1 MATIFM
7 VKDLHCKFC
16 VSSENTLK
24 EYDGLFVSNELCL
37 MRYLDFINLNN
48 ISIAVITLKC

>member
-7 VKDLHCKFC
+7 VKDLGYKFC
-16 VSSENTLK
+16 MSSENILK
-24 EYDGLFVSNELCL
+24 EYDGMFVSHELCL

-48 ISIAVITLKC
+48 ISEAAITLKS